1 MKKLHLILAVVFAV
15 AITSCGKSKEEKLM
29 DKSME
34 MLDKLSN

>member
-34 MLDKLSN
+34 ILNNL